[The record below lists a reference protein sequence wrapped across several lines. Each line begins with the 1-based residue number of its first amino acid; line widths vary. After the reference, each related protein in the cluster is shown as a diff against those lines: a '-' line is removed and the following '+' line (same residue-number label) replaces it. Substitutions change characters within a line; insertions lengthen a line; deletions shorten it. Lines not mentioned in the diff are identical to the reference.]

1 MCLLIGTFSPLLLYV
16 TLSNFKCICPS
27 GSLRM
32 CAEERFF
39 VTYTPTH
46 RTGSR
51 CGPNLCLLF
60 LFCQLYLSFSC
71 FLSPLFLTAIIF
83 SLPFCFSFSFLGSK
97 KGKNMEKEND
107 KDTETEKK
115 RVRKVQGEIVGLA
128 LYQWWHSTKSWAQV
142 SVCLRQIQYDVA
154 QNEFRLLRLLLFR
167 FRENNLNVCLIKDI

>member
-1 MCLLIGTFSPLLLYV
+1 MSCILTNLSDNQEDTLCSSPPCVCSLAHFPLYCFMS
-16 TLSNFKCICPS
+16 LYRISNASVHLGPS
-27 GSLRM
+27 DVCR
-32 CAEERFF
+32 ERFF

-83 SLPFCFSFSFLGSK
+83 SLPFVSAFLFWLQEGK
-97 KGKNMEKEND
+97 KHGERKWQRHRDRE
-107 KDTETEKK
+107 K

-142 SVCLRQIQYDVA
+142 SVCPATDSVRRGSEWI
-154 QNEFRLLRLLLFR
+154 
-167 FRENNLNVCLIKDI
+167 

>member
-27 GSLRM
+27 GPFGCVQKNVFLSHTLPRTELDPGAAPI
-32 CAEERFF
+32 CAF
-39 VTYTPTH
+39 Y
-46 RTGSR
+46 
-51 CGPNLCLLF
+51 
-60 LFCQLYLSFSC
+60 SFSVNSTSH
-71 FLSPLFLTAIIF
+71 FPAFSLPLFLTAIIF

-128 LYQWWHSTKSWAQV
+128 LYQWWCSTKSWAQV
-142 SVCLRQIQYDVA
+142 SVCLRQIQYDA
-154 QNEFRLLRLLLFR
+154 QNEFRLLRLLLFC
-167 FRENNLNVCLIKDI
+167 FSENNLNVCLIKDI